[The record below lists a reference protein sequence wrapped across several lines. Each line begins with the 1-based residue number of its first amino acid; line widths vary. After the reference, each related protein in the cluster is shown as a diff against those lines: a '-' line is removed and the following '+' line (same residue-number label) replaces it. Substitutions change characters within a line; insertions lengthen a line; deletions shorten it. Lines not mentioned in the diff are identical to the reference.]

1 MDTINI
7 YIFKM
12 AADKSKMADLQ
23 YTFCCFSHR
32 TKHFSDRKTT
42 FEMNRYYL
50 RNMSNMMNMII
61 FKMAADNSK
70 MAD

>member
-1 MDTINI
+1 
-7 YIFKM
+7 M

-42 FEMNRYYL
+42 YEMNRYYL
-50 RNMSNMMNMII
+50 RNMSNTMNMYI
-61 FKMAADNSK
+61 FKMAAEKSK